1 MAAVRS
7 RGALA
12 ARALAVFLAALL
24 ASCAQLERTAP
35 EAPEFELHARLAAH
49 YRDESFTGALAWRH
63 GQHSDE
69 MLITSPLG
77 AGVARIVRAG
87 DSVTLTTA
95 EPREYRA
102 KDAEALTEQVL
113 GFRLPLAGLA
123 DWVRGQAAESPRP
136 IQTFD
141 EGRLKMLEQGG
152 WRIEYQSYQGERPAR
167 MRLIYPGIE
176 LRLAITEW
184 K

>member
-1 MAAVRS
+1 MRWLLLVVLLSACAPLQVKPPAGPVEFDLSGRI
-7 RGALA
+7 A
-12 ARALAVFLAALL
+12 AR
-24 ASCAQLERTAP
+24 
-35 EAPEFELHARLAAH
+35 
-49 YRDESFTGALAWRH
+49 YRDDAFSGIVSWRH
-63 GQHSDE
+63 AGEGDD
-69 MLITSPLG
+69 MLISTPMG
-77 AGVARIVRAG
+77 QGVARIVRQG
-87 DSVTLTTA
+87 DAIVLTTS
-95 EPREYRA
+95 EGKEYSDR
-102 KDAEALTEQVL
+102 DGEALTERAL